1 MDNNILLEFLR
12 GLAKKLKEDQVEDI
26 DEAVE
31 TLQMAQ
37 EHLALIYQDY
47 ESEGAPPGAE
57 MLRDL
62 MMEALQLMFLAIDE
76 IFNYLESGDL
86 AQLEEGIALA
96 EEGDDIMTSIK
107 HSVENDQQWSGSAH
121 VG

>member
-12 GLAKKLKEDQVEDI
+12 GLAKKLKEDQLEEI

-37 EHLALIYQDY
+37 DHLALIYQDY
-47 ESEGAPPGAE
+47 EAEGAPAGAE
-57 MLRDL
+57 MLREL
-62 MMEALQLMFLAIDE
+62 MMEALQLMFLGIDE

-86 AQLEEGIALA
+86 SRLEEGIALA

-107 HSVENDQQWSGSAH
+107 HSVENDQEWSGSAH

>member
-12 GLAKKLKEDQVEDI
+12 GLAKKLKEEQLEDI

-37 EHLALIYQDY
+37 DHLALIYQDY

-57 MLRDL
+57 MLREL
-62 MMEALQLMFLAIDE
+62 MMEALQLMFLGIDE
-76 IFNYLESGDL
+76 IFNYLESGDI
-86 AQLEEGIALA
+86 ARLEEGIVLA

-107 HSVENDQQWSGSAH
+107 HSVENDQEWSGSAH

>member
-12 GLAKKLKEDQVEDI
+12 GLAKKLKENQLQDI

-37 EHLALIYQDY
+37 DHLALIYQDY

-57 MLRDL
+57 MLREL
-62 MMEALQLMFLAIDE
+62 MMEALQLMFLGIDE
-76 IFNYLESGDL
+76 IFNYLESGDISR
-86 AQLEEGIALA
+86 LEEGIALA

-107 HSVENDQQWSGSAH
+107 HSVENDQEWSGSAH

>member
-62 MMEALQLMFLAIDE
+62 MMEALQLMFLGIDE